1 MGSSFFVADASRL
14 GRKDGAWGFSG
25 VYFSAVPTCNK
36 SATSSHSL
44 YYTTVLFLRCLFT
57 EKKAQSTVR
66 TMPQAKMVPMV
77 YIHTSGVTS

>member
-14 GRKDGAWGFSG
+14 GRKDGACGASVVFT
-25 VYFSAVPTCNK
+25 FLQCRR
-36 SATSSHSL
+36 ATSRPHHHSL